1 MILLGGVDLIAV
13 RYLREALALA
23 GLALQIAIVWYF
35 WSALPPQVPM
45 HFGAT
50 GTVDSYGDKSTLMI
64 LPAITFGLYVL
75 LTVIGFFPR
84 SFNYPVEVTEENR
97 GRLQATALT
106 MMGWLKVEL
115 VWLFAYISW
124 AVIRVA
130 LGRANSLGWA
140 FLPVTLGVVGLTLA
154 LGIVHMRRTAA

>member
-1 MILLGGVDLIAV
+1 
-13 RYLREALALA
+13 
-23 GLALQIAIVWYF
+23 
-35 WSALPPQVPM
+35 M
-45 HFGAT
+45 HFGAS
-50 GTVDSYGDKSTLMI
+50 GAVDSYGDKSTLII

-115 VWLFAYISW
+115 VWLFVYISW

-130 LGRANSLGWA
+130 LGHGHGLGWA
-140 FLPVTLGVVGLTLA
+140 FLPVTLGAVGLTLV